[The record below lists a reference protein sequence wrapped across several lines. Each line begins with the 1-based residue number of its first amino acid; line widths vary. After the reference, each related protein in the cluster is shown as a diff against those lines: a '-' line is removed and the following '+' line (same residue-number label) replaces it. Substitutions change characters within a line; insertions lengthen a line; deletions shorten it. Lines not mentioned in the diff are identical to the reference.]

1 MAEDAQPPKLT
12 MPEAES
18 AAVLAA
24 YQSAEVILEYGT
36 GGSTVL
42 AADLPGR
49 RVFSVESSADWL
61 AMMQDWFSAQPPK
74 AQLVLHHANIGPTRK
89 WGYPASTDRVDRWSL
104 YPISVWD
111 RPDFRHPDVVLID
124 GRFRLACAL
133 TVLFR
138 ITRDVTVLIDDYLDR
153 PAYNQIETLVGRPE
167 MNGRLARFTFTPQPV
182 PVAHLGWIMTA
193 FASPQ

>member
-49 RVFSVESSADWL
+49 RVFSVESSAEWL
-61 AMMQDWFSAQPPK
+61 AMMQDWFTAQPPK

-89 WGYPASTDRVDRWSL
+89 WGYPASTDRVDRWAL
-104 YPISVWD
+104 YPVSVWD
-111 RPDFRHPDVVLID
+111 RPRWIWQS
-124 GRFRLACAL
+124 RFQGSARKTITKKLRQ
-133 TVLFR
+133 R
-138 ITRDVTVLIDDYLDR
+138 IV
-153 PAYNQIETLVGRPE
+153 E
-167 MNGRLARFTFTPQPV
+167 
-182 PVAHLGWIMTA
+182 
-193 FASPQ
+193 SPMQNWLEKLRSPKFG